1 LLPPPPLRLLP
12 GGAIQFPG
20 GFISRCGP
28 VPFTAHCKR
37 LVTSV
42 ATTVSVCWTCENW
55 AVGEKFMA
63 EKLFYEYWGPFF
75 VPGRLHGYRG
85 RVGNLDVIELRR
97 RSEFLPYVLRMG
109 CQVTTKE
116 QAGRYDAEA
125 RQLASDLNMV
135 WAYVALVPLFP
146 KRIMFHLS
154 GSPDGWRTNFKKLKS
169 TRPIKPRPG
178 ASPGPAASFTVS
190 VKINKGKYKVTS
202 DSLLLQRAIDA
213 VRAYRTASS
222 EMKFLIQIHFAAID
236 QLGMVS
242 QLILYA
248 KALDLVR
255 DMLPGHGDSKKE
267 AALPA
272 DVRSA
277 LRRSLAWLGE
287 MSNKRLET
295 RHVAS
300 SGKLL
305 PRLSATESV
314 DFVHDADLV
323 IRGVVEQELGIG
335 AIVKP

>member
-1 LLPPPPLRLLP
+1 
-12 GGAIQFPG
+12 
-20 GFISRCGP
+20 
-28 VPFTAHCKR
+28 
-37 LVTSV
+37 
-42 ATTVSVCWTCENW
+42 
-55 AVGEKFMA
+55 MA
-63 EKLFYEYWGPFF
+63 ETLFYEYHGPFF
-75 VPGRLHGYRG
+75 VPARLHGYRG

-97 RSEFLPYVLRMG
+97 RSKFRPYMLRME

-116 QAGRYDAEA
+116 QARNYNTEA
-125 RQLASDLNMV
+125 RQLASDLNTV

-146 KRIMFHLS
+146 KRLMISLS
-154 GSPDGWRTNFKKLKS
+154 GSPDGWRTNFKKLQS

-178 ASPGPAASFTVS
+178 SSPGPAASFTLGI
-190 VKINKGKYKVTS
+190 KINKGEYKVTS

-213 VRAYRTASS
+213 VRAYSTASS
-222 EMKFLIQIHFAAID
+222 ETKFLMQIHFAAID

-248 KALDLVR
+248 KALDLAR

-272 DVRSA
+272 NVRSA

-287 MSNKRLET
+287 MSNERLET

-300 SGKLL
+300 KRKLL
-305 PRLSATESV
+305 PRLSATESP

-323 IRGVVEQELGIG
+323 IRGVVEKELGIA